1 MDNSQFIQSIHDKKK
16 VQVTFFSK
24 EDQSLETRLCAPMDY
39 GPTQRKNAK
48 DLRDKFHLWDY
59 ESPDGPHT
67 LSLAAEQIKS
77 IGTTDLSFDPGEF
90 VSWIPK
96 WLVKRN
102 WGIHS

>member
-39 GPTQRKNAK
+39 GPSQRKGVK

-59 ESPDGPHT
+59 ESLDGPHT
-67 LSLAAEQIKS
+67 LSLAADQIKS
-77 IGTTDLSFDPGEF
+77 IEPTNLSFNPGEF
-90 VSWIPK
+90 VSWTPK
-96 WLVKRN
+96 WLIKRN
-102 WGIHS
+102 WGVYS